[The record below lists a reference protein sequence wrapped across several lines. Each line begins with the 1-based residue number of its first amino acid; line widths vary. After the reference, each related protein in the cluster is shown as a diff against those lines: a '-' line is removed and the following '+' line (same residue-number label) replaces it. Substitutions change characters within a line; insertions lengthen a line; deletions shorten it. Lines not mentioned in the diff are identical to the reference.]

1 MKIVLL
7 AAGRSFRMAP
17 IADKNFLNFLGKPLI
32 LHQVDA
38 LKKAG
43 FREILMI
50 GGKHNLKKLAMFR
63 KAQHDKKI
71 TVREQKDLE
80 LGMAG
85 AILTAKTWIGKDP
98 FLLVSGN
105 DVVEPSVFS
114 VIAREAAVVGRPKQ
128 SGAKAPSRASG
139 DGSRFGFLLAKKV
152 LQYFPGGYL
161 KVNSRGV
168 ISKIVEKPKPGR
180 EPSKLVNLV
189 VHYHPQPKALF
200 SVIASECKRA
210 KQSPDDCYEQALQ
223 ILFDQ
228 GISYRALPYNGF
240 WQPVKY
246 PWHVL
251 ALMNFY
257 LENLAK
263 MHPRGRIGGKKA
275 EVAKTA
281 VINGDVYLEDGV
293 RVLDNAV
300 IQGPAY
306 IGRNTV
312 VATNALVRGSHIGEN
327 CVIGFGSE
335 VARSYVGDNV
345 WTHTNYIGD
354 SIIGNNVSFGA
365 GTVTGNLRLDE
376 KSVKVTVT
384 KRWNG
389 KTEEERVDSGTTKL
403 GLITGDN
410 IRVGI
415 NTSFMPGVK
424 VGSNSFVGAGIVVAE
439 DVPESSFV
447 RGDWKLKI
455 TKNSERINPRGG
467 LR

>member
-1 MKIVLL
+1 MKTVLL

-17 IADKNFLNFLGKPLI
+17 VADKNFLKFLGKPLI
-32 LHQVDA
+32 LHQIEA

-43 FREILMI
+43 FKDILVI
-50 GGKHNLKKLAMFR
+50 VGKHNM
-63 KAQHDKKI
+63 AQLRRVTQSLSKGAIK
-71 TVREQKDLE
+71 VREQKDLE

-85 AILTAKTWIGKDP
+85 AVLTAKPWIKKDP
-98 FLLVSGN
+98 FLLVSAN
-105 DVVEPSVFS
+105 DVIEPSIFP
-114 VIAREAAVVGRPKQ
+114 VIASEYKRAKQ
-128 SGAKAPSRASG
+128 SQ
-139 DGSRFGFLLAKKV
+139 GFLLAKKV
-152 LQYFPGGYL
+152 SKYFPGGYL
-161 KVNSRGV
+161 KINSRGV
-168 ISKIVEKPKPGR
+168 ISKIVEKPAPGR

-189 VHYHPQPKALF
+189 IHYHPDSRLLFDALQPTTYKLHPA
-200 SVIASECKRA
+200 
-210 KQSPDDCYEQALQ
+210 DDLYEQSLQ
-223 ILFDQ
+223 SLFNR
-228 GISYRALPYNGF
+228 GIPYRALPYTGF

-251 ALMNFY
+251 DLMNYFLQPTTY
-257 LENLAK
+257 NLQTARTKIAK
-263 MHPRGRIGGKKA
+263 S
-275 EVAKTA
+275 AK
-281 VINGDVYLEDGV
+281 IYDNVYLEDGV

-312 VATNALVRGSHIGEN
+312 IATNALVRGSHIGEN

-376 KSVKVTVT
+376 KSIKVSIT
-384 KRWNG
+384 KKWNG
-389 KTEEERVDSGTTKL
+389 KIEEERVDSGTTKL
-403 GLITGDN
+403 GLMTGDN

-439 DVPESSFV
+439 DVPEGSFV

-455 TKNSERINPRGG
+455 SENSEKIIPRGG

>member
-1 MKIVLL
+1 MPGYTFLIPSSMKVILL
-7 AAGRSFRMAP
+7 TAGRSFRMAP
-17 IADKNFLNFLGKPLI
+17 IADKNFLKFLGKPLI
-32 LHQVDA
+32 LHQIEA

-43 FREILMI
+43 FQDILVI
-50 GGKHNLKKLAMFR
+50 GGKHNLARLRSAVR
-63 KAQHDKKI
+63 QAHRDI
-71 TVREQKDLE
+71 AVREQKNLE

-85 AILTAKTWIGKDP
+85 AVLTAKSWIGKDP
-98 FLLVSGN
+98 FLLMSGN
-105 DVVEPSVFS
+105 DVVEFDIYKKVKN
-114 VIAREAAVVGRPKQ
+114 VILSLSKDAGL
-128 SGAKAPSRASG
+128 
-139 DGSRFGFLLAKKV
+139 LLAKKV
-152 LQYFPGGYL
+152 SKYFPGGYL
-161 KVNSRGV
+161 KVNSRGI
-168 ISKIVEKPKPGR
+168 ISKIIEKPKPGR

-189 VHYHPQPKALF
+189 VHYHPEPRALLEAIEKI
-200 SVIASECKRA
+200 STTV
-210 KQSPDDCYEQALQ
+210 DDRYEQALQ
-223 ILFDQ
+223 SLFSK
-228 GISYRALPYNGF
+228 GISYRAMSYNGF

-251 ALMNFY
+251 ALMNYY
-257 LENLAK
+257 LANLVY
-263 MHPRGRIGGKKA
+263 GGKKA

-312 VATNALVRGSHIGEN
+312 IATNALVRQSHIGEN

-376 KSVKVTVT
+376 KSIKVSIT
-384 KRWNG
+384 KKWNG
-389 KTEEERVDSGTTKL
+389 KVEEERVDSGTTKL

-415 NTSFMPGVK
+415 NTNFMPGVK

-447 RGDWKLKI
+447 RGDWKLKVSE
-455 TKNSERINPRGG
+455 NSERITPRVASKKS
-467 LR
+467 L

>member
-1 MKIVLL
+1 MV
-7 AAGRSFRMAP
+7 P
-17 IADKNFLNFLGKPLI
+17 VADKNFLKFLGKPLI
-32 LHQVDA
+32 LHQIDA

-43 FREILMI
+43 FREILLV
-50 GGKHNLKKLAMFR
+50 GGKHNLSKLRAAVRPTFA
-63 KAQHDKKI
+63 KASAGKQAHRNI
-71 TVREQKDLE
+71 LVREQKDLE

-85 AILTAKTWIGKDP
+85 AVLTAKPWIKKDP
-98 FLLVSGN
+98 FLLVSAN
-105 DVVEPSVFS
+105 DVVDPSVFT
-114 VIAREAAVVGRPKQ
+114 VRAKQ

-139 DGSRFGFLLAKKV
+139 EVSQFGFLLAKKV
-152 LQYFPGGYL
+152 SSYFPGGYL
-161 KVNSRGV
+161 KINSRGV

-189 VHYHPQPKALF
+189 IHYHPQPEMLF
-200 SVIASECKRA
+200 SIIASECKRA

-223 ILFDQ
+223 ILFNR
-228 GISYRALPYNGF
+228 GIPYRAMPYNGF

-251 ALMNFY
+251 ALMNYY
-257 LENLAK
+257 LGNLAQFFPK
-263 MHPRGRIGGKKA
+263 GRVGGQKA

-281 VINGDVYLEDGV
+281 VIKGDVYLEEGV
-293 RVLDNAV
+293 RVFDNAV

-306 IGRNTV
+306 IGHNTII
-312 VATNALVRGSHIGEN
+312 ATNALVRQSHIGEN

-376 KSVKVTVT
+376 KEIKVNVLKT
-384 KRWNG
+384 WAG
-389 KTEEERVDSGTTKL
+389 KTEVTRVNSGLTKL

-424 VGSNSFVGAGIVVAE
+424 VGSNSFVGAGIVVSE
-439 DVPESSFV
+439 DVPENSFV
-447 RGDWKLKI
+447 RGDWKLKV
-455 TKNSERINPRGG
+455 SENNEKINPRGG